1 VSKERQRARQS
12 GQRQSGERQSAGRQ
26 AAERTGSRRVTGPAA
41 GSAAKARRATR
52 SGREPVY
59 RLRRFPPLPWR
70 LKLALAVGWL
80 AVAVAVVYLVPT
92 WTGRLGLLVVATA
105 ALPLVV
111 VLVRDPSRR
120 TR

>member
-1 VSKERQRARQS
+1 MSKERQRARAA
-12 GQRQSGERQSAGRQ
+12 RERAA
-26 AAERTGSRRVTGPAA
+26 AAERQASQSTTSRRAPRTAARTG
-41 GSAAKARRATR
+41 KAQRPKAT
-52 SGREPVY
+52 GRQPVY

-70 LKLALAVGWL
+70 LKLALAGGWL
-80 AVAVAVVYLVPT
+80 AVAVAVLFLVPT

>member
-1 VSKERQRARQS
+1 VVVVSKERQRARAA
-12 GQRQSGERQSAGRQ
+12 RERAA
-26 AAERTGSRRVTGPAA
+26 AAERQASQRTTSRRASRPAPRSNAKQQRPKATG
-41 GSAAKARRATR
+41 RQ
-52 SGREPVY
+52 PVY

-80 AVAVAVVYLVPT
+80 AVAVAVLFLVPT